1 MNKMDIDDRIE
12 IIANQLDSITDL
24 IGFNLTVSDIKKSDE
39 LDRLYFLIDYIK
51 RITTDLKK
59 ISDDISIK
67 DDAKW
72 YWLMEYQHPKS

>member
-24 IGFNLTVSDIKKSDE
+24 IGFNLNVSDIEKSDE
-39 LDRLYFLIDYIK
+39 LDRLYFLNDYIK
-51 RITTDLKK
+51 QISNDLYKFSSE
-59 ISDDISIK
+59 IIK

-72 YWLMEYQHPKS
+72 

>member
-1 MNKMDIDDRIE
+1 MKGITDMNKMDIDDRIE

-51 RITTDLKK
+51 QITTDLKK

-67 DDAKW
+67 DDAK
-72 YWLMEYQHPKS
+72 

>member
-1 MNKMDIDDRIE
+1 MKGIRDMNKMDIDDRIE

-51 RITTDLKK
+51 QITTDLKK

-67 DDAKW
+67 DDAK
-72 YWLMEYQHPKS
+72 

>member
-1 MNKMDIDDRIE
+1 MKGIRDMKKMDIDDRIE
-12 IIANQLDSITDL
+12 IIANQLDGITDL

-51 RITTDLKK
+51 QITTDLKK

-67 DDAKW
+67 DDAK
-72 YWLMEYQHPKS
+72 